1 RLKSALWYSIGQF
14 VDEECLNDD
23 LNATPQFIGA
33 LTELVY
39 TQIANTARD
48 LEVFSK
54 HGGRKVINTDDVMLL
69 TRRNDALET
78 MLKQELDRMKAAEG
92 RPDGPAAAGA
102 QGKKRG
108 RPAGTGKGKSKA

>member
-1 RLKSALWYSIGQF
+1 M
-14 VDEECLNDD
+14 
-23 LNATPQFIGA
+23 
-33 LTELVY
+33 LTLP
-39 TQIANTARD
+39 TANTARD

-78 MLKQELDRMKAAEG
+78 MLKKELDGMKVAEG
-92 RPDGPAAAGA
+92 RGDGRAVAGTQA

-108 RPAGTGKGKSKA
+108 RPAGKGKAKA